1 MTQASPTEGPVDSRP
16 FLGEACGFCK
26 RFPAW
31 VGPILRSSH
40 IKDQLGITPSLRVL
54 WVLMKTQHR
63 AETGEAA
70 GNVSMRP
77 RAWCSLMRHLVSS

>member
-1 MTQASPTEGPVDSRP
+1 MTQASRTEGPIDSRP

-31 VGPILRSSH
+31 VGPIPRSSH
-40 IKDQLGITPSLRVL
+40 IKDQSGITPSLRVL

-63 AETGEAA
+63 A
-70 GNVSMRP
+70 
-77 RAWCSLMRHLVSS
+77 